1 MVKEEMNTTIR
12 KTVVTCVIGSLVACL
27 FKIFSDIS
35 DNTYFSKQHTQELS
49 KLQIRVE
56 RLEEENKKLS
66 DIYVT
71 RRELSIIV
79 DSLKNTLISVDQ
91 KIDRVDRNL
100 EKISDK
106 L

>member
-1 MVKEEMNTTIR
+1 MSTTIR
-12 KTVVTCVIGSLVACL
+12 KTIVTCIIGSLVACL

-35 DNTYFSKQHTQELS
+35 DNTYFSKQHTQEIT
-49 KLQIRVE
+49 KLQHRID
-56 RLEEENKKLS
+56 RLEDENKKLS
-66 DIYVT
+66 DVYVT
-71 RRELSIIV
+71 RRELSVII
-79 DSLKNTLISVDQ
+79 DSLKNTLVSVDQ

>member
-1 MVKEEMNTTIR
+1 MSTTIR
-12 KTVVTCVIGSLVACL
+12 KTIVTCIIGSLVACL

-35 DNTYFSKQHTQELS
+35 DNTYFSKQHAQEII
-49 KLQIRVE
+49 KLQHRID
-56 RLEEENKKLS
+56 RLEDENKKLS
-66 DIYVT
+66 DVYVT
-71 RRELSIIV
+71 RRELSVII
-79 DSLKNTLISVDQ
+79 DSLKNTLVSVDQ